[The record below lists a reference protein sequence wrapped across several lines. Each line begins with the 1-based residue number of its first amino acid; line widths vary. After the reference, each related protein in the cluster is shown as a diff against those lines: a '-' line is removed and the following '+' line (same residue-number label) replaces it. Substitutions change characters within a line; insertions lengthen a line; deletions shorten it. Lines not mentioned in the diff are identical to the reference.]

1 METMIEI
8 WLLVG
13 YVVYWL
19 GWLGS
24 MAIWNVS
31 TWIGIGI
38 GLIAFI
44 VWFAILNIFSKIN
57 GDGWFWNW

>member
-8 WLLVG
+8 WLRVG

-31 TWIGIGI
+31 TLVGIGI
-38 GLIAFI
+38 GLIAFV

-57 GDGWFWNW
+57 GDGWVWNW

>member
-8 WLLVG
+8 WLKFG
-13 YVVYWL
+13 CVVYWL

-31 TWIGIGI
+31 TLDGIGI
-38 GLIAFI
+38 GLIAFV
-44 VWFAILNIFSKIN
+44 VWFAILNIFSRIN
-57 GDGWFWNW
+57 GDGWIWNW